1 MKKSILGIGNALI
14 DITFMLPDNSV
25 LEGLG
30 LPAGSMNHV
39 GRDQRDRILKSLE
52 DCMCGT
58 VPGGSA
64 ANTIVAAATL
74 GIKCGFVGM
83 VGDDRIGRDYIKNMV
98 ENGVE
103 SRMLEGKE
111 PSGTSLALINSKD
124 GERTFATY
132 LGAALELVPEI
143 IGESLFDGYDSLHI
157 EGYLMQSPG
166 VLEKIMRIARMKGM
180 TISFDLGSY
189 NIVERNLS
197 LMKSLVEKYVD
208 IVFANNAE
216 AMAFTGRKPEEA
228 ARMISAMGEGKV
240 SVVKLGAE
248 GSLVYGAGELYRIG
262 AKKVKAIDTTG
273 AGDAY
278 AAGFL
283 YAYSCGAGLYE
294 CGRCGTIL
302 ASEAVVELGPK
313 IGKNGWEV
321 AKMEIGTIIKA
332 KD

>member
-1 MKKSILGIGNALI
+1 MKKSILGIGNALT

-25 LEGLG
+25 LEELG
-30 LPAGSMNHV
+30 LPAGSMNHI
-39 GRDQRDRILKSLE
+39 GRDQRDRILRSLE
-52 DCMCGT
+52 GCKCGT

-74 GIKCGFVGM
+74 GLRCGFVGI
-83 VGDDRIGRDYIKNMV
+83 VGDDRIGMDYIENMV
-98 ENGVE
+98 ANGVE
-103 SRMLEGKE
+103 SRLLEGKE
-111 PSGTSLALINSKD
+111 PSGTSLALINSND

-143 IGESLFDGYDSLHI
+143 IDENLFDGYDCLHM

-166 VLEKIMRIARMKGM
+166 VLEKIMKIARMKGM

-189 NIVERNLS
+189 NIVEKNLP
-197 LMKSLVEKYVD
+197 LMESLVEKYVD
-208 IVFANNAE
+208 IVFANDAE
-216 AMAFTGRKPEEA
+216 ATAFTGKKPEVA
-228 ARMISAMGEGKV
+228 ARMISSMGEGKV

-248 GSLVYGAGELYRIG
+248 GSLVCGAGELYRIC
-262 AKKVKAIDTTG
+262 AKNVKAIDTTG

-294 CGRCGTIL
+294 CGLCGTIL

-321 AKMEIGTIIKA
+321 AKMEIGAIL
-332 KD
+332 